1 MTTRDKFG
9 GPKNLLLSPYSGRGR
24 GVRVFNPRFGWP
36 SPGVPGEGVRTLP
49 PILSCTSTMN
59 AIAMEWLLTLAAI
72 CGMTDT
78 CLAQAPFAG
87 DNAKPTAQPAVLN
100 DVGID
105 QKLGEQVPGDLIFRD
120 DAGQRVLLG
129 DYFGKRPLILALVYY
144 KCPMLCTMVLND
156 LTKSLNGMNLT
167 AGRQFDIL
175 TVSFDPHETPALAAE
190 KKRQYLRAY
199 RRDGAETG
207 WHFLTGPQD
216 SIDRLTRSVG
226 FRYAWDPQYQVF
238 AHASGIMILTP
249 QGKVSRYF
257 FGIDYVP
264 SDLRLSLVEA
274 SNRTISTPADTI
286 LLYCF
291 HYDPRTGRYGLI
303 ISRALQIGG
312 AITLLI
318 VGGGIFLMLKSPGR
332 HVATET
338 IDPHE

>member
-1 MTTRDKFG
+1 MNRRRFH
-9 GPKNLLLSPYSGRGR
+9 LLLLRIIAVSLLS
-24 GVRVFNPRFGWP
+24 
-36 SPGVPGEGVRTLP
+36 VP
-49 PILSCTSTMN
+49 C
-59 AIAMEWLLTLAAI
+59 A
-72 CGMTDT
+72 
-78 CLAQAPFAG
+78 AQAPFAG
-87 DNAKPTAQPAVLN
+87 DNARSVAQPTILN

-105 QKLGEQVPGDLIFRD
+105 QKLGQQVPGDLSFRD
-120 DAGQRVLLG
+120 DMGRPVHLG

-167 AGRQFDIL
+167 AGEQFDIL
-175 TVSFDPHETPALAAE
+175 TVSFDPSETPALAAE

-199 RRDGAETG
+199 RRPAAENG
-207 WHFLTGPQD
+207 WHFLTGSQD
-216 SIDRLTRSVG
+216 SIDRLTRAVG

-249 QGKVSRYF
+249 QGKLSRYF

-303 ISRALQIGG
+303 ISRAIEIGG
-312 AITLLI
+312 ALTLLI
-318 VGGGIFLMLKSPGR
+318 LGGGIIFMLKTTHRPLITAGGVPHAPG
-332 HVATET
+332 ESKN
-338 IDPHE
+338 